1 MVHINL
7 DRFNTKLHQAFSGRM
22 TIHMKREKDEINLP
36 LYYQRQFSEWC
47 SFALLQNKVDN
58 NLMDYMS
65 FEK

>member
-7 DRFNTKLHQAFSGRM
+7 DLFNTKLHQAFSGRM

-36 LYYQRQFSEWC
+36 LYYQREFSEQC
-47 SFALLQNKVDN
+47 LYALLQNKIDN
-58 NLMDYMS
+58 KFTDYMS